1 MNLTKVSRFLFEFN
15 YFASMNSPTEMERSL
30 RHIKIIMMIFLG
42 IAVLYLMREL
52 SNLLI
57 PLFFALFFAVL
68 FQPLVHLFQRIFSVS
83 VSIALTTL
91 VTMTVFFFIGFGLF
105 NVIQALI
112 ENGDAI
118 LDSISNELRPF
129 INDYTV
135 YFGITFQRG
144 ELRSFVT
151 DMLQTSEFWTVSGS
165 FINTVSGKAA
175 ELLMTILY
183 FAGLLGAITQY
194 DQTISYLIG
203 TSGKDSKKSLKV
215 FNRIKDSVGSYIKV
229 KTLVS
234 VMTGIAIGLICWFFG
249 IDYAVLW
256 GFLALV
262 LNYIPYIGSLI
273 AIVPPLVLGIID
285 SSSVSQVLVIF
296 LCLEGVQLIMGNV
309 VEPKLMGDSFSMN
322 TVAVLFGFV
331 FWAFLWGTAGMLLA
345 VPLTFLFKVILENMS
360 DAGVVVRLMEKK
372 ELVKK
377 KD

>member
-1 MNLTKVSRFLFEFN
+1 
-15 YFASMNSPTEMERSL
+15 MNSPTEMERSL

-68 FQPLVHLFQRIFSVS
+68 FQPLVHLFQRVFSVS

-91 VTMTVFFFIGFGLF
+91 FTMTVFFFIGYGLF

-112 ENGDAI
+112 ENSDAI
-118 LDSISNELRPF
+118 LDSISNDLRPF

-135 YFGITFQRG
+135 YFGITFKKG
-144 ELRSFVT
+144 ELRDLVT
-151 DMLQTSEFWTVSGS
+151 NMLQTSQFWTVSGS
-165 FINTVSGKAA
+165 FLNTVSGKAA

-194 DQTISYLIG
+194 DQTVSYLIG
-203 TSGKDSKKSLKV
+203 ASSKDKQKSMEI
-215 FNRIKDSVGSYIKV
+215 FIRIKDSVGSYIKV

-234 VMTGIAIGLICWFFG
+234 VMTGIAIGIICWIFG

-273 AIVPPLVLGIID
+273 AIIPPLVLGIID
-285 SSSVSQVLVIF
+285 SSSVTQVLVIF
-296 LCLEGVQLIMGNV
+296 FCLEGVQLIMGNI

-372 ELVKK
+372 KLGKE
-377 KD
+377 D

>member
-1 MNLTKVSRFLFEFN
+1 
-15 YFASMNSPTEMERSL
+15 MNSPTEMERSL

-68 FQPLVHLFQRIFSVS
+68 FQPLVNLFQRLFPVS

-105 NVIQALI
+105 NVIQALV
-112 ENGDAI
+112 ENSDSI
-118 LDSISNELRPF
+118 LDSISNDLRPF
-129 INDYTV
+129 INDYTI
-135 YFGITFQRG
+135 YFGITFKEG
-144 ELRSFVT
+144 ELRGLVT
-151 DMLQTSEFWTVSGS
+151 DMLQTSQFWTVSGS
-165 FINTVSGKAA
+165 FINAVSGKAA

-203 TSGKDSKKSLKV
+203 SSSKDTQKSLET

-249 IDYAVLW
+249 IEYAVLW
-256 GFLALV
+256 GFLAFV

-273 AIVPPLVLGIID
+273 AIIPPLVLGIID

-296 LCLEGVQLIMGNV
+296 VCLEGVQLVMGNV
-309 VEPKLMGDSFSMN
+309 VEPRLMGDSFSMN

-377 KD
+377 ED

>member
-1 MNLTKVSRFLFEFN
+1 M
-15 YFASMNSPTEMERSL
+15 EMERSL
-30 RHIKIIMMIFLG
+30 RHIKIILMIFLG
-42 IAVLYLMREL
+42 IATLYLMREL
-52 SNLLI
+52 SNLLV

-68 FQPLVHLFQRIFSVS
+68 FQPLVQFLERFFSVS

-91 VTMTVFFFIGFGLF
+91 FTMTIFFFIGFGIF

-112 ENGDAI
+112 DNSETI
-118 LDSISNELRPF
+118 LDSISNDLRPF

-135 YFGITFQRG
+135 YFGITFKKG
-144 ELRSFVT
+144 ELRELVVE
-151 DMLQTSEFWTVSGS
+151 MIQTGQFWSASGS
-165 FINTVSGKAA
+165 FINSISGMAA

-194 DQTISYLIG
+194 DQTVSYIVG
-203 TSGKDSKKSLKV
+203 SDNKNKEKSLQV

-234 VMTGIAIGLICWFFG
+234 ILTGIAIGLICWFFG
-249 IDYAVLW
+249 IDYALLW
-256 GFLALV
+256 GFLAFV

-273 AIVPPLVLGIID
+273 AIIPPLVLGIID

-296 LCLEGVQLIMGNV
+296 VCLEGVQLIMGNV
-309 VEPKLMGDSFSMN
+309 IEPKLMGDSFSMN
-322 TVAVLFGFV
+322 TVSVLFGFV

-372 ELVKK
+372 KLNGNV
-377 KD
+377 

>member
-1 MNLTKVSRFLFEFN
+1 MS
-15 YFASMNSPTEMERSL
+15 SQMEMERSL
-30 RHIKIIMMIFLG
+30 RHIKIILMIFLG
-42 IAVLYLMREL
+42 IATLYLMREL
-52 SNLLI
+52 SNLLV

-68 FQPLVHLFQRIFSVS
+68 FQPLVQFLERFFPVS

-91 VTMTVFFFIGFGLF
+91 FTMTIFFFIGFGIF

-112 ENGDAI
+112 DNSETI
-118 LDSISNELRPF
+118 LDSISNDLRPF

-135 YFGITFQRG
+135 YLGITFKKG
-144 ELRSFVT
+144 ELRDLVVE
-151 DMLQTSEFWTVSGS
+151 MIQTGQFWSASGS
-165 FINTVSGKAA
+165 FINSISGMAA

-194 DQTISYLIG
+194 DQTVSYIVG
-203 TSGKDSKKSLKV
+203 SDNKNKEKSLQV

-234 VMTGIAIGLICWFFG
+234 ILTGIAIGLICWFFG
-249 IDYAVLW
+249 IDYALLW
-256 GFLALV
+256 GFLAFV

-273 AIVPPLVLGIID
+273 AIIPPLVLGIID

-296 LCLEGVQLIMGNV
+296 VCLEGVQLIMGNV
-309 VEPKLMGDSFSMN
+309 IEPKLMGDSFSMN
-322 TVAVLFGFV
+322 TVSVLFGFV

-372 ELVKK
+372 KLNGNG
-377 KD
+377 